1 MGFSMHKTG
10 RLHSTDGVAG
20 RMRAQQLAPVDPAAA
35 LAVARVVADAWY
47 RCQALSSVARVAP
60 YEVATKAFREARA
73 AAAQGADDYQRAAVL
88 AFTIEA
94 ALERGWTALADEV
107 LREALDRIRQVEP
120 ANSRAFAL
128 ALLWVKGF
136 AGGDEM
142 RRQMIDCA
150 LAHCDPNRGWRSERL
165 FRDMIERLYPEQGAA
180 LIDALRPGRTKERL
194 ARRYAGRTAS

>member
-88 AFTIEA
+88 AFTIERRSSA
-94 ALERGWTALADEV
+94 AGPRSPT
-107 LREALDRIRQVEP
+107 R
-120 ANSRAFAL
+120 S
-128 ALLWVKGF
+128 
-136 AGGDEM
+136 
-142 RRQMIDCA
+142 CA
-150 LAHCDPNRGWRSERL
+150 KRS
-165 FRDMIERLYPEQGAA
+165 
-180 LIDALRPGRTKERL
+180 
-194 ARRYAGRTAS
+194 TASGRSSRPTRARSRWRCSGSRVLPAATRCGGR